1 VSLRGGLQFAD
12 RFWYHT
18 QHSLNAAPNVI
29 DDYAGDSGLRLQIP
43 EIGEVSVTS
52 WDLVR
57 GLWFLITRVA
67 ILGTCV
73 GIPLGLAW
81 LIGWLSSSSVQ

>member
-1 VSLRGGLQFAD
+1 L
-12 RFWYHT
+12 
-18 QHSLNAAPNVI
+18 I
-29 DDYAGDSGLRLQIP
+29 LQIP
-43 EIGEVSVTS
+43 EIGEVVVTS
-52 WDLVR
+52 GDLVR
-57 GLWFLITRVA
+57 GVWFLITRVA